1 MGGSEDMVRKRRV
14 KPLGKIETVG
24 ERGKN
29 QSFLIRMHRGRYLY
43 IRTEDF
49 EQLKKINEAY
59 KSIYETGVK
68 PLEGIKIVGRGG
80 YAGYRPF
87 LLRGYEGRYLCIL
100 EEHLRQLG
108 EINAAYGEFLE
119 VEKRGEEERRRKE
132 LEEKRKGT
140 KRELEDVKK
149 LIEDVKAE
157 GSLRYVPEMMD
168 EIEKA
173 FADARKAF
181 DDAKYD
187 KTLKLLPRIKGLA
200 EQAKTETLKKA
211 KEEEVRQKKLEE
223 KRKKE
228 LKEKKERAK
237 KELEKK
243 KKDTEKGLD
252 DIKKLIEDVKAEG
265 SLRYVPEMM
274 DELEGTFRDARKAFD
289 TARYDKAFKLIPR
302 IKGLAE
308 QVKTETLK
316 KVKEEE
322 VRQKKLEE
330 KRKKEL
336 KEKNEQAKRELEKKK
351 KDTEKGLDDVE
362 VLIEDVKAEGSLRYV
377 PEMMDEIEKVFADAR
392 KAFDDAKYDKTLKL
406 LPRIKGL
413 AEQAKTET
421 LKKAKEG
428 KPEEGKYVY
437 GIVPFV
443 DGGISFGNVGI
454 ENNGNVYAINYK
466 DVAAVVSDA
475 SVKDYILAED
485 YIRTHEDVVR
495 TVLKDY
501 SVVPAAFGQVFKNQ
515 KILRAVMR
523 NAYKKL
529 RECLKLVDDR
539 IELGVKVILPKR
551 VAESLDEQKKEGFRK
566 NGEEIFALLNRRAE
580 NSVKG
585 RLFSDRL
592 ALNASFLVDKENIEE
607 FSEEVG
613 RLSEE
618 YGDLKIKYSGPWPPY
633 SFVTIRIGPKG
644 VEVGRREVT

>member
-1 MGGSEDMVRKRRV
+1 MVRKRRV

-59 KSIYETGVK
+59 QSIYETGVE
-68 PLEGIKIVGRGG
+68 PLCGIKIVGRGG
-80 YAGYRPF
+80 FLGYRPF

-108 EINAAYGEFLE
+108 EINAAYGEFFE
-119 VEKRGEEERRRKE
+119 VEKRREEERRRNE

-149 LIEDVKAE
+149 LIEDVKAV
-157 GSLRYVPEMMD
+157 GSLKYVPEMMD

-173 FADARKAF
+173 SRKAF
-181 DDAKYD
+181 DAARYD
-187 KTLKLLPRIKGLA
+187 KAFKLIPRIKGLA
-200 EQAKTETLKKA
+200 EQAKAETLKKV

-243 KKDTEKGLD
+243 KKDTEKGLED
-252 DIKKLIEDVKAEG
+252 VKKLIEDVKAEG

-274 DELEGTFRDARKAFD
+274 E
-289 TARYDKAFKLIPR
+289 
-302 IKGLAE
+302 
-308 QVKTETLK
+308 
-316 KVKEEE
+316 
-322 VRQKKLEE
+322 
-330 KRKKEL
+330 
-336 KEKNEQAKRELEKKK
+336 
-351 KDTEKGLDDVE
+351 
-362 VLIEDVKAEGSLRYV
+362 
-377 PEMMDEIEKVFADAR
+377 EIENAFADAR

-406 LPRIKGL
+406 IPRIKGLAEQAKTETLKKVKEEEVRQRKLEKKKKDTEKGLEDVKKLIEDVKAEGSLRYVPEMMTELEKAFADARKAFDATRYDKAFKLIPRIKGL

-539 IELGVKVILPKR
+539 VELGVKVILPKR
-551 VAESLDEQKKEGFRK
+551 VVESLDEQKKEGFRK